1 MRKRSNLS
9 ALIACAALLPLAP
22 GAARA
27 DDLLGTYL
35 GATYGRGQIDVA
47 APLSGHFN
55 ERHSTYTLLL
65 GWRPIPTVAAE
76 LEYANFGR
84 ASAPST
90 FPNSNVMLST
100 AASLKALGAFGLLYL
115 PTPVVDFYLK
125 AGLAHV
131 KSSAETT
138 ILGCPMGGICP
149 PVTQPPAD
157 NRGDF
162 GFAGGGGL
170 MYRIRSFQLRAQ
182 YQRFSAAGGNPYL
195 LTFGATWTF
204 W

>member
-1 MRKRSNLS
+1 MKPPDILVQFS
-9 ALIACAALLPLAP
+9 
-22 GAARA
+22 
-27 DDLLGTYL
+27 
-35 GATYGRGQIDVA
+35 
-47 APLSGHFN
+47 
-55 ERHSTYTLLL
+55 
-65 GWRPIPTVAAE
+65 
-76 LEYANFGR
+76 
-84 ASAPST
+84 
-90 FPNSNVMLST
+90 
-100 AASLKALGAFGLLYL
+100 
-115 PTPVVDFYLK
+115 
-125 AGLAHV
+125 
-131 KSSAETT
+131 SSAETT